1 MPRSSARS
9 GVSGALRGW
18 LRRLAW
24 LLACVFLLVFGV
36 WLGYLDYTVR
46 RQFEGQRWELPS
58 HVYARPLEL
67 YAGAPVTG
75 PRLLKALE
83 DLQYRP
89 DPGLS
94 TPATYARKGDEFLVR
109 SRPFRFWDRDEPSRS
124 MKISLAGA
132 SVGGLYD
139 LTNGD
144 DLAIARLDP
153 IHIGSFYPSRK
164 EDRILIK
171 LADAPPLLVQ
181 GLLAMEDR
189 DFYEH
194 HGVSPKAI
202 ARAMWANLKA
212 MAFVQGGSTI
222 TQQLVKNFYLDSRR
236 ALWRKI
242 NEAFMALIVD
252 AHYPK
257 DEILEAYL
265 NEIYLGQ
272 DGARA
277 IHGFG
282 LASEFYFS
290 RTLAELKLHHM
301 ATLVA
306 LVRGPGYYDP
316 RQNPQRALA
325 HRNLVLDTMATT
337 GVVGKADAEAA
348 KKLPLDVVKAS
359 HHAVARYPA
368 FLDLVRRQL
377 REEYKDED
385 LASAGL
391 RIFTTLDLNAQE
403 QLEDAI
409 GETVPKLERQYRLE
423 NLETAAIVTQR
434 ANGEVVAL
442 AGGRDPAE
450 AGFNRALDAVRP
462 IGSLIKPVVYLT
474 ALRQPSRF
482 TATTLLSDTA
492 LRVSNPGGGA
502 WTPKNYDNREHGV
515 VPLHVA
521 LAESYNLATVR
532 LGLEVGVPQVI
543 KTLRE
548 LGVSRPVDPFPS
560 FLLGAGELAVLDVA
574 QLYQTIAGEGFVM
587 PLRSI
592 LGVLSDRGEPLQRY
606 ALTVHEG
613 VEGGPVHVLD
623 TLLQEVVRAGTA
635 ESLNNVLPHYFN
647 AAGKTGSTNDLRDSW
662 FAGFTGDYAGV
673 VWVGRDDNQPTK
685 LSGAR
690 GALPIWANVFRRISR
705 EPLDLLPPEGVEV
718 VWIDPSNGLLASET
732 CPGARPYPFLA
743 GSVPGSWSACGG
755 MPTNQAG
762 PLPPG
767 NPVTNPVNEFFRE
780 LF

>member
-1 MPRSSARS
+1 MPPSTAPS
-9 GVSGALRGW
+9 GVRAALRGW
-18 LRRLAW
+18 LRRLIIVSTCLA
-24 LLACVFLLVFGV
+24 LLAFAV

-58 HVYARPLEL
+58 HVYARPLEI
-67 YAGAPVTG
+67 YAGAALNG

-83 DLQYRP
+83 ELQYRP
-89 DPGLS
+89 DASLS
-94 TPATYARKGDEFLVR
+94 TPATYTRKGEDFLVR
-109 SRPFRFWDRDEPSRS
+109 SRPFRFWDKNEPSRR
-124 MKISLAGA
+124 MKITLSGGA
-132 SVGGLYD
+132 VTGLYD
-139 LTNGD
+139 LNSGNA
-144 DLAIARLDP
+144 LAIARLDP

-171 LADAPPLLVQ
+171 LSDAPPLLVK

-194 HGVSPKAI
+194 YGVSPKAI
-202 ARAMWANLKA
+202 ARAMWANLRA
-212 MAFVQGGSTI
+212 LSFVQGGSTV

-236 ALWRKI
+236 TLMRKI
-242 NEAFMALIVD
+242 SEAFMALIVD

-290 RTLAELKLHHM
+290 RSLSDLKLQHM
-301 ATLVA
+301 AMLVA

-316 RQNPQRALA
+316 RHNPERALE

-337 GVVGKADAEAA
+337 GVVNQAEAEAA
-348 KKLPLDVVKAS
+348 KKQPLDVVKAS

-368 FLDLVRRQL
+368 FLDLVRRHL

-385 LASAGL
+385 LASTGL
-391 RIFTTLDLNAQE
+391 RIFTTLEPDAQQ
-403 QLEDAI
+403 QLEAAI
-409 GETVPKLERQYRLE
+409 AETVPKLERQHRLE
-423 NLETAAIVTQR
+423 NLETAAIITQR

-462 IGSLIKPVVYLT
+462 IGSLIKPIVYLT
-474 ALRQPSRF
+474 ALTQPRRY
-482 TATTLLSDTA
+482 TTTTPLSDTA
-492 LRVSNPGGGA
+492 IHLKNIGGGA
-502 WTPKNYDNREHGV
+502 WAPKNYDNKEHGV

-532 LGLEVGVPQVI
+532 LGLEVGVPQVV
-543 KTLRE
+543 KTLRQ
-548 LGVSRPVDPFPS
+548 LGVNRPVDPFPS
-560 FLLGAGELAVLDVA
+560 FLLGAGEMTVMDVA
-574 QLYQTIAGEGFVM
+574 QMYQTLAAEGFVM

-592 LGVLSDRGEPLQRY
+592 LGVLSGEGAPLQRY
-606 ALTVHEG
+606 ALTVHQG
-613 VEGGPVHVLD
+613 VDSGPVHILD
-623 TLLQEVVRAGTA
+623 TLLQEVVSAGTA

-673 VWVGRDDNQPTK
+673 VWVGRDDNQPSK

-690 GALPIWANVFRRISR
+690 GALPIWANVFKRISR
-705 EPLDLLPPEGVEV
+705 EPLDLLPPDGVEL
-718 VWIDPSNGLLASET
+718 VWIDPSNGLRASEA
-732 CPGARPYPFLA
+732 CPGARQYPYLA
-743 GSVPGSWSACGG
+743 GSAPDTWSAC
-755 MPTNQAG
+755 AG
-762 PLPPG
+762 APMNEASPSIPP
-767 NPVTNPVNEFFRE
+767 NPVNEVFRE

>member
-1 MPRSSARS
+1 MPPSSARS
-9 GVSGALRGW
+9 GVRDALSGW
-18 LRRLAW
+18 LRRVSFFLSCVS
-24 LLACVFLLVFGV
+24 LLAFAV

-58 HVYARPLEL
+58 HVYARPVEI
-67 YAGAPVTG
+67 YAGASLTG
-75 PRLLKALE
+75 QRLLNALE
-83 DLQYRP
+83 ELQYRP
-89 DPGLS
+89 DPSLS
-94 TPATYARKGDEFLVR
+94 TPATYARKGEDFLVR
-109 SRPFRFWDRDEPSRS
+109 TRPFRFWDKNEPSRRIRITLS
-124 MKISLAGA
+124 GG
-132 SVGGLYD
+132 VVTGLYD
-139 LTNGD
+139 LTSGNA
-144 DLAIARLDP
+144 LAIARLDP

-171 LADAPPLLVQ
+171 LADAPPLLVN

-189 DFYEH
+189 DFYAH

-202 ARAMWANLKA
+202 VRAMWANLKA
-212 MAFVQGGSTI
+212 LGFVQGGSTI
-222 TQQLVKNFYLDSRR
+222 TQQLAKNFYLDSRR
-236 ALWRKI
+236 TLLRKI

-252 AHYPK
+252 ARYGK

-290 RTLAELKLHHM
+290 RTLAELKLQHV
-301 ATLVA
+301 ALLVA
-306 LVRGPGYYDP
+306 LVRGPSYYDP
-316 RQNPQRALA
+316 RQNPEHMLE
-325 HRNLVLDTMATT
+325 HRNLVLDTMAAT
-337 GVVGKADAEAA
+337 GVVSAAETEAA
-348 KKLPLDVVKAS
+348 KKQPLDVVKAS

-385 LASAGL
+385 LSSTGL
-391 RIFTTLDLNAQE
+391 RIFTTLELDAQQ
-403 QLEDAI
+403 QLEAAI
-409 GETVPKLERQYRLE
+409 AETLPRLERQYRLE

-450 AGFNRALDAVRP
+450 AGFNRALDALRP

-474 ALRQPSRF
+474 ALTQPSKY
-482 TATTLLSDTA
+482 TATTLLSDA
-492 LRVSNPGGGA
+492 AIRLKNELGA
-502 WTPKNYDNREHGV
+502 VWMPKNYDGKEHGI

-521 LAESYNLATVR
+521 LAESYNLATAR
-532 LGLEVGVPQVI
+532 LGLEMGVPRIV
-543 KTLRE
+543 KTLRQ
-548 LGVSRPVDPFPS
+548 LGVERHVDPYPS
-560 FLLGAGELAVLDVA
+560 MLLGAEEMSLMDVA
-574 QLYQTIAGEGFVM
+574 HMYQTLAGEGFVM

-592 LGVLSDRGEPLQRY
+592 QAVLSGDGTPLQRY
-606 ALTVHEG
+606 ALTVHQG
-613 VEGGPVHVLD
+613 VESGPVHILD

-635 ESLNNVLPHYFN
+635 EPVNNVLPRYYN

-662 FAGFTGDYAGV
+662 FAGFTGDYSGV
-673 VWVGRDDNQPTK
+673 VWVGRDDNQSAK

-690 GALPIWANVFRRISR
+690 GALPIWANLFKRISR
-705 EPLDLLPPEGVEV
+705 EPLDLLPPDGVEL
-718 VWIDPSNGLLASET
+718 VWVDPSNGLLASEA
-732 CPGARPYPFLA
+732 CPGARQYPYLA
-743 GSVPGSWSACGG
+743 GSAPTTWSPC
-755 MPTNQAG
+755 AG
-762 PLPPG
+762 APVNPLA
-767 NPVTNPVNEFFRE
+767 PVNEWFRE

>member
-1 MPRSSARS
+1 MPPSSARS
-9 GVSGALRGW
+9 GVRDALSGW
-18 LRRLAW
+18 LRRLSIVLACMS
-24 LLACVFLLVFGV
+24 LLAFAV
-36 WLGYLDYTVR
+36 WIGYLDYTVR
-46 RQFEGQRWELPS
+46 RQFSGQRWELPS
-58 HVYARPLEL
+58 HVYARPVEI
-67 YAGAPVTG
+67 YAGASLTG
-75 PRLLKALE
+75 PRLLSALE
-83 DLQYRP
+83 ELQYRP
-89 DPGLS
+89 DPSLS
-94 TPATYARKGDEFLVR
+94 TPATYAKKGEDFLVR
-109 SRPFRFWDRDEPSRS
+109 TRPFHFWDANEPSRR
-124 MKISLAGA
+124 MKVTLSGGA
-132 SVGGLYD
+132 VTGLYD
-139 LTNGD
+139 LTSGSPM
-144 DLAIARLDP
+144 AIARLDP

-171 LADAPPLLVQ
+171 LADAPPLLVK

-212 MAFVQGGSTI
+212 MSFVQGGSTI

-236 ALWRKI
+236 TLLRKI
-242 NEAFMALIVD
+242 SEAFMALIVD

-290 RTLAELKLHHM
+290 RNLAELRLQHVAM
-301 ATLVA
+301 LVA

-316 RQNPQRALA
+316 RQKPERALE
-325 HRNLVLDTMATT
+325 HRNLVLDTMAAT
-337 GVVGKADAEAA
+337 GVVSAAEAA
-348 KKLPLDVVKAS
+348 AAKKQPLNVVKAS

-391 RIFTTLDLNAQE
+391 RIFTTLDLEAQ
-403 QLEDAI
+403 QHLDAAI
-409 GETVPKLERQYRLE
+409 AETVPKLERQHRLE

-474 ALRQPSRF
+474 ALTQPHKY
-482 TATTLLSDTA
+482 TATSLLSDTA
-492 LRVSNPGGGA
+492 IRLKNEGGGV
-502 WTPKNYDNREHGV
+502 WTPKNYDNKEHGI

-532 LGLEVGVPQVI
+532 LGLDVGVPQVV
-543 KTLRE
+543 KTLHQ
-548 LGVSRPVDPFPS
+548 LGVNRRVDPFPS
-560 FLLGAGELAVLDVA
+560 FLLGAGELSVMDVA
-574 QLYQTIAGEGFVM
+574 QMYQTLAGEGFVM

-592 LGVLSDRGEPLQRY
+592 LGVLSGEGTALQRY
-606 ALTVHEG
+606 ALTVHQG
-613 VEGGPVHVLD
+613 VDSGPVHVVD

-690 GALPIWANVFRRISR
+690 GALPIWANAFKRISR
-705 EPLDLLPPEGVEV
+705 EPLDLLPPDGVDV
-718 VWIDPSNGLLASET
+718 LWVDPSNGLLASEA
-732 CPGARPYPFLA
+732 CPGARQYPYVA
-743 GSVPGSWSACGG
+743 GSAPSTWSACSGEALA
-755 MPTNQAG
+755 PANPWA
-762 PLPPG
+762 PP
-767 NPVTNPVNEFFRE
+767 PQNPVNEFFRE